1 MFKKKK
7 LFFLNIQLS
16 VISFLIGINR
26 GNQALEF
33 KQNHFIP
40 QYQVDDSNQ
49 LQITITD
56 RLRSTSTYHRYYADF
71 IALNDKKISGKLLIR
86 IQKKDSLELNLCFT
100 LKNSEA
106 LKPIQASNDIGGFN
120 YKSYLLSIGVSRQ
133 LNLYDFI
140 ELKRECFF
148 IYVMAENIKIRKTR
162 HNRIQYF

>member
-56 RLRSTSTYHRYYADF
+56 RLRSTSTYHGYYADV
-71 IALNDKKISGKLLIR
+71 ITLNDKKISGKLLIG
-86 IQKKDSLELNLCFT
+86 IQKEDSLELNLCFT
-100 LKNSEA
+100 LKTSDA

-120 YKSYLLSIGVSRQ
+120 YKSYLLSIGVSHQ

-140 ELKRECFF
+140 ELKRECFI
-148 IYVMAENIKIRKTR
+148 IYVMAKNIKIRKTR
-162 HNRIQYF
+162 YNRIQYF

>member
-1 MFKKKK
+1 MFKKNNF
-7 LFFLNIQLS
+7 FFLNIQLS
-16 VISFLIGINR
+16 VISFLIGIKR

-56 RLRSTSTYHRYYADF
+56 RLRSTSTYHRYYADV